1 MLAAAFV
8 AFANHL
14 LESASWAR
22 DKLSLHAGKTAL
34 FDVFPVRLAF
44 SVAADGRLQPSPPEA
59 SPAVTIRLTHL
70 TLIEVLADGE
80 EAWRKAEVVGDTDFA
95 AVISQVASN
104 LRWDVEED
112 LSRVIGDI
120 AAHRMA
126 QAGRAAAGW
135 PKQAAVSMAE
145 NAAEYLTEEKAVL
158 VTPLQAA
165 EFMREVDELRDAVE
179 RMDKR
184 IERLWR
190 RVQGR

>member
-14 LESASWAR
+14 LESAPWAR
-22 DKLSLHAGKTAL
+22 DKLSAHAGKTAL
-34 FDVFPVRLAF
+34 FEVFPARLAF
-44 SVAADGRLQPSPPEA
+44 AVAADGRLQPAPPEVL
-59 SPAVTIRLTHL
+59 PAVTIRLTHL
-70 TLIEVLADGE
+70 TLLEVLAHSEG
-80 EAWRKAEVVGDTDFA
+80 AWRKAEVAGDSDFA

-112 LSRVIGDI
+112 LSRVVGDI

-126 QAGRAAAGW
+126 QAGRAAAAW

-179 RMDKR
+179 RLDKR
-184 IERLWR
+184 IERLSR
-190 RVQGR
+190 PPRGG